1 MTPHSAEQT
10 AGRAKQEPVLE
21 AIDLTKHFVVRSGV
35 RRSRDGGKR
44 VVHAAEGI
52 SVSLV
57 PGKII
62 AVVGESGSGKT
73 TLGRMMARLEI
84 PTQGELK
91 LRGRDVPK
99 RGARALRP
107 FRSQVQMVFQDP
119 FASLNAGHTVSY
131 HLERPLLIHRI
142 ARNKQEARTQV
153 LELLKAV
160 HLEPAAQYI
169 DKYPTQ
175 LSGGQRQRV
184 AIARALAVD
193 PAVIVADEPVSML
206 DVSIRLSVL
215 NLFGEIARRG
225 HAILYITHDIASA
238 RYFADE
244 VMVMYAG
251 QAVEHGSAE
260 QVTTDPQHPYTQLL
274 VQSAPD
280 PSRRHT
286 RAPLAARAGEA
297 TSLVTPPSGCR
308 FHPRC
313 PHAMEICS
321 AEQPPKF
328 PRSGGGE
335 AACWLLQEGPAA
347 PAETERRTDSSDHVQ
362 TRRP

>member
-1 MTPHSAEQT
+1 MSTNTTDPAPVIDT
-10 AGRAKQEPVLE
+10 RPVLE
-21 AIDLTKHFVVRSGV
+21 ATDLTKHFVVRSGV

-44 VVHAAEGI
+44 VVHAAENV

-57 PGKII
+57 PGRII

-73 TLGRMMARLEI
+73 TVGRMMARLEI
-84 PTQGELK
+84 PTKGELK
-91 LRGRDVPK
+91 LRGQQVPK

-107 FRSQVQMVFQDP
+107 FRSEVQMVFQDP
-119 FASLNAGHTVSY
+119 FASLNAGHTISY
-131 HLERPLLIHRI
+131 HLERPLLIHGI
-142 ARNKQEARTQV
+142 AKTKDEARTKA
-153 LELLKAV
+153 LELLRTV
-160 HLEPAAQYI
+160 HLEPAEQYV

-184 AIARALAVD
+184 AIARALAPD
-193 PAVIVADEPVSML
+193 PHVIVADEPVSML

-238 RYFADE
+238 RYFADD

-251 QAVEHGSAE
+251 QVVEYGPAE
-260 QVTTDPQHPYTQLL
+260 QITTDPQHPYTQLL
-274 VQSAPD
+274 VESAPD
-280 PSRRHT
+280 PSRRDT
-286 RAPLAARAGEA
+286 RTALAARAGEA
-297 TSLVTPPSGCR
+297 SSLVTPPSGCR

-321 AEQPPKF
+321 QQQPPKF
-328 PRSGGGE
+328 PRAAGGE
-335 AACWLLQEGPAA
+335 AACWLLKDSALPAA
-347 PAETERRTDSSDHVQ
+347 ASLPNDSEEDA
-362 TRRP
+362 